1 MKRDY
6 SALCVEGINVETD
19 IVSLSVTSERGSSS
33 GALTNER
40 RDEQC
45 DWDRIWNNRRL
56 SLDFAKAFYLLIIG

>member
-6 SALCVEGINVETD
+6 SAPCVEGINVETD

-40 RDEQC
+40 RDEHC
-45 DWDRIWNNRRL
+45 DWDRIWNN
-56 SLDFAKAFYLLIIG
+56 